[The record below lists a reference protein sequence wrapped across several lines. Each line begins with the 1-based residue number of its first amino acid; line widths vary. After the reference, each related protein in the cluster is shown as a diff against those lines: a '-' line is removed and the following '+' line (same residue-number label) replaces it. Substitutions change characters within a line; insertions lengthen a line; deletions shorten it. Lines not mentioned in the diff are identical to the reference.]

1 MNKRDMPSAP
11 DVGDAPSA
19 SDAAQAGKGILQPGR
34 NCWRIEHARRLAFLV
49 DGADFFRAFRE
60 AARHAR
66 HSLLIIGWDIDSRV
80 DLLRNQGPPRHG
92 RGPDGL
98 PLALGNFL
106 NSLLKRNRQLHIH
119 VLDWDFTVVFA
130 PDREWMP
137 LYKEEW
143 TAHPRLHFHLD
154 GQHPVGACHHQKV
167 VVVDD
172 RVAFVG
178 GLDLTRG
185 RWDTT
190 GHLPRDA
197 RRKDLEGDSVPQP
210 YHDIQMIVEGPVAA
224 AAGDLARNRWR
235 LATGETLSPPRPKDA
250 PGRAPDNSPD
260 GNPWPEFLTPD
271 LEDAEVAI
279 SRTIPLYESRK
290 EVREVEQ
297 LIIDAI
303 AAARKAI
310 YIEAQYF
317 TANKVGD
324 ALAKR
329 LTEPDGPEV
338 VLVLPERTDGWL
350 SQKTMDVLRERLFKQ
365 LLAADNH
372 HRLRLYRPC
381 IPGLG
386 EQCVNVHSKITFIDD
401 EFLRVGSAN
410 LNNRSMGLDTECDL
424 ALEAGGKQ
432 RIRDAISA
440 FRSRLLAEHLGTSA
454 ARIDAR
460 LAAEDSLIRAID
472 SLNGGDRCLLPIV
485 FRMTPETDALIPS
498 REIVD
503 PDHAVS
509 PDQIVEEMIP
519 PGQRA
524 PARQHSILT
533 FAILAAIAALAAA
546 WQWSP
551 LQKWVNVE
559 TLTGLA
565 ADFAQ
570 FPGAP
575 LFALGGFVAGGLV
588 AFPLTVLIMVCILIF
603 GPWTGFMYSLL
614 GALLSASTTYAIG
627 HFAGRDVVRRLA
639 GRKLGELNR
648 RLARR
653 GLVTMILVRLLPVAP
668 FSIVNLVAG
677 ASRIRFRDFVIGSAI
692 GLLPGLVG
700 ISLFAD
706 RLAATI
712 QKPDI
717 PTFAMLAA
725 VVAAIIAGGFAFW
738 HWEQRRRNDR
748 LRAHSD

>member
-1 MNKRDMPSAP
+1 MPSAP
-11 DVGDAPSA
+11 AVPDTPDTWG
-19 SDAAQAGKGILQPGR
+19 AANADRGILQPGR
-34 NCWRIEHARRLAFLV
+34 NCWRIEHAERLAFLV

-60 AARHAR
+60 AAIRAR

-80 DLLRNQGPPRHG
+80 DLLRNQGPPRRG
-92 RGPDGL
+92 KGPDGL
-98 PLALGNFL
+98 PLALGAFL
-106 NSLLKRNRQLHIH
+106 NGLLKRNNQLHIH

-143 TAHPRLHFHLD
+143 AAHPRLHFHLD
-154 GQHPVGACHHQKV
+154 DQHPVGACHHQKV
-167 VVVDD
+167 IVVDD

-190 GHLPRDA
+190 GHVPRDA
-197 RRKDLEGDSVPQP
+197 RRKDLEDDSVPQP

-224 AAGDLARNRWR
+224 AAGDLARDRWR
-235 LATGETLSPPRPKDA
+235 LATGETPSPPPPPA
-250 PGRAPDNSPD
+250 TGVPGSIANNSPGD
-260 GNPWPEFLTPD
+260 DPWPEFLAPD
-271 LEDAEVAI
+271 LEDAAVAI
-279 SRTIPLYESRK
+279 SRTIPLYGGQK

-329 LTEPDGPEV
+329 LAEPEGPEV

-365 LLAADNH
+365 LLAVDSH

-386 EQCVNVHSKITFIDD
+386 AQCVNVHSKITFIDD

-424 ALEAGGKQ
+424 ALEARGEQ
-432 RIRDAISA
+432 RIRSAISA
-440 FRSRLLAEHLGTSA
+440 FRSRLLAEHLGA
-454 ARIDAR
+454 EIAEIDAR
-460 LAAEDSLIRAID
+460 LAAEGSLIRAID
-472 SLNGGDRCLLPIV
+472 SINGGDRCLLPIA
-485 FRMTPETDALIPS
+485 FRVTPEMDALVPS
-498 REIVD
+498 SEIVD

-519 PGQRA
+519 PEQRA
-524 PARQHSILT
+524 PARRHFSLT
-533 FAILAAIAALAAA
+533 FAILAAVAALAAA
-546 WQWSP
+546 WHWSP
-551 LQKWVNVE
+551 LRKWVNVE

-570 FPGAP
+570 FPAAP

-603 GPWTGFMYSLL
+603 GPWMGFIYSLL

-639 GRKLGELNR
+639 GKKLTELNR

-725 VVAAIIAGGFAFW
+725 VVAALIAGGFAFW
-738 HWEQRRRNDR
+738 HWEQRQRNNR
-748 LRAHSD
+748 LRAQTD

>member
-1 MNKRDMPSAP
+1 MPSVPEVPNAPGAP
-11 DVGDAPSA
+11 DA
-19 SDAAQAGKGILQPGR
+19 SGAANADRGILQPGR
-34 NCWRIEHARRLAFLV
+34 NCWRIEHAERLAFLV

-60 AARHAR
+60 AATRAR

-80 DLLRNQGPPRHG
+80 DLLRNQGPPRRG
-92 RGPDGL
+92 KGPDGL
-98 PLALGNFL
+98 PLALGAFL
-106 NSLLKRNRQLHIH
+106 NALLKRNSQLHIH

-154 GQHPVGACHHQKV
+154 DQHPVGACHHQKV
-167 VVVDD
+167 IVVDD

-190 GHLPRDA
+190 GHVPRDA

-235 LATGETLSPPRPKDA
+235 LATGETPSPPPPPLASTPESKRDT
-250 PGRAPDNSPD
+250 SPD
-260 GNPWPEFLTPD
+260 GDPWPGFLAPD
-271 LEDAEVAI
+271 LEDAAVAI
-279 SRTIPLYESRK
+279 SRTIPLYGGQK

-297 LIIDAI
+297 LLIDAI

-317 TANKVGD
+317 TANKIGD

-329 LTEPDGPEV
+329 LAEPEGPEV

-365 LLAADNH
+365 LLAVDNH

-386 EQCVNVHSKITFIDD
+386 AQCVNVHSKITFIDD

-424 ALEAGGKQ
+424 AFEARGEP
-432 RIRDAISA
+432 RIRSAISA
-440 FRSRLLAEHLGTSA
+440 FRSRLLAEHLGA
-454 ARIDAR
+454 EPAEIDAR
-460 LAAEDSLIRAID
+460 LAVEGSLIRAID
-472 SLNGGDRCLLPIV
+472 SINGGDRCLLPIA
-485 FRMTPETDALIPS
+485 FRVTPEMDALVPS
-498 REIVD
+498 SEIVD

-519 PGQRA
+519 PEQRA
-524 PARQHSILT
+524 PARRHFSLT
-533 FAILAAIAALAAA
+533 FAILAAVAALAAA
-546 WQWSP
+546 WHWSP
-551 LQKWVNVE
+551 LRKWVNVE

-570 FPGAP
+570 FPAAP

-603 GPWTGFMYSLL
+603 GPWMGFIYSLL

-639 GRKLGELNR
+639 GKKLTELNR

-692 GLLPGLVG
+692 GLLPGIVG

-725 VVAAIIAGGFAFW
+725 VVAALIAGGFAFW
-738 HWEQRRRNDR
+738 HWEQRQRNNR
-748 LRAHSD
+748 LRAQTD

>member
-1 MNKRDMPSAP
+1 MPDAPDMPDIAH
-11 DVGDAPSA
+11 
-19 SDAAQAGKGILQPGR
+19 AAGTILQSGR
-34 NCWRIEHARRLAFLV
+34 NCWRIEHAERLAFIV

-80 DLLRNQGPPRHG
+80 DLLRKEGPPRHG

-98 PLALGNFL
+98 PLALGDFL

-143 TAHPRLHFHLD
+143 TAHPRLHFRLD
-154 GQHPVGACHHQKV
+154 DQHPMGACHHQKV
-167 VVVDD
+167 IVVDD

-190 GHLPRDA
+190 DHLPRDA

-224 AAGDLARNRWR
+224 AAGDLARDRWR
-235 LATGETLSPPRPKDA
+235 LATGETLTPPSPPLA
-250 PGRAPDNSPD
+250 GSPD
-260 GNPWPEFLTPD
+260 STTHASPGENPWPDFVAPD
-271 LEDAEVAI
+271 LKDAEI
-279 SRTIPLYESRK
+279 GICRTIPLYGSQK

-297 LIIDAI
+297 LLIDAI
-303 AAARKAI
+303 AAAREAI

-317 TANKVGD
+317 TANKIGD

-329 LTEPDGPEV
+329 LGEPDGPEV

-365 LLAADNH
+365 LLAVDNH

-386 EQCVNVHSKITFIDD
+386 AQCVNVHSKVTFIDD

-424 ALEAGGKQ
+424 ALEARGKQ
-432 RIRDAISA
+432 SIRNAISA
-440 FRSRLLAEHLGTSA
+440 FRSRLLAEHLGVGA
-454 ARIDAR
+454 AEVDAR
-460 LAAEDSLIRAID
+460 LAAKGSLIGAID
-472 SLNGGDRCLLPIV
+472 SMNGGDRSLLPLE
-485 FRMTPETDALIPS
+485 FRVTPEMDALAPS
-498 REIVD
+498 SEIVD
-503 PDHAVS
+503 PDHAMS
-509 PDQIVEEMIP
+509 ADQIAEEVMP
-519 PGQRA
+519 AEQRA
-524 PARQHSILT
+524 PARRHLRVTLTILG
-533 FAILAAIAALAAA
+533 AIAALAAA
-546 WQWSP
+546 WHWSP
-551 LQKWVNVE
+551 LKKWVNVE
-559 TLTGLA
+559 TLAGLA
-565 ADFAQ
+565 VDFAQ
-570 FPGAP
+570 VPAAP
-575 LFALGGFVAGGLV
+575 LLALGGFVAGGLV

-603 GPWTGFMYSLL
+603 GPWLGFLYSLL
-614 GALLSASTTYAIG
+614 GALLSASATYAIG

-639 GRKLGELNR
+639 GRKLTELNR

-653 GLVTMILVRLLPVAP
+653 GLVTVILVRLLPVAP

-677 ASRIRFRDFVIGSAI
+677 ASRLRFQDFVIGSAI
-692 GLLPGLVG
+692 GLLPGIVG

-725 VVAAIIAGGFAFW
+725 VVAALIAGGFAFW
-738 HWEQRRRNDR
+738 RWEQRQRNDR
-748 LRAHSD
+748 LRAQTD

>member
-1 MNKRDMPSAP
+1 MNKPDMPPMPDAP
-11 DVGDAPSA
+11 DTSA
-19 SDAAQAGKGILQPGR
+19 AAHAGNGILEPGR
-34 NCWRIEHARRLAFLV
+34 NCWRIEHAQRLAFLV

-80 DLLRNQGPPRHG
+80 DLLRNEGPPRRG

-98 PLALGNFL
+98 PLALGDFL

-119 VLDWDFTVVFA
+119 VLDWDFTMVFA

-154 GQHPVGACHHQKV
+154 DQHPMGACHHQKV
-167 VVVDD
+167 IVVDD

-190 GHLPRDA
+190 GHVPRDP

-210 YHDIQMIVEGPVAA
+210 YHDIQMIVEGPVAV
-224 AAGDLARNRWR
+224 AAGDLARDRWR
-235 LATGETLSPPRPKDA
+235 LATGETLSPPPRPEDA
-250 PGRAPDNSPD
+250 PGRALDNSPNE
-260 GNPWPEFLTPD
+260 NPWPEFLAPD

-279 SRTIPLYESRK
+279 SRTIPLYESQK

-317 TANKVGD
+317 TANKIGD

-329 LTEPDGPEV
+329 LAEPDGPEV

-365 LLAADNH
+365 LLAVDDH

-424 ALEAGGKQ
+424 ALEARGEQ
-432 RIRDAISA
+432 RIRSAISA
-440 FRSRLLAEHLGTSA
+440 FRSRLLAEHLGASA
-454 ARIDAR
+454 AEIDTCV
-460 LAAEDSLIRAID
+460 AAEGSLIRAID
-472 SLNGGDRCLLPIV
+472 SINGGDRCLLPIA
-485 FRMTPETDALIPS
+485 FRVTPEMDALVPS
-498 REIVD
+498 SEIVD

-519 PGQRA
+519 PEQRA
-524 PARQHSILT
+524 PARRHFSLT
-533 FAILAAIAALAAA
+533 FAILAAVAALAAA
-546 WQWSP
+546 WHWSP
-551 LQKWVNVE
+551 LRKWVNVE

-570 FPGAP
+570 FPAAP
-575 LFALGGFVAGGLV
+575 LFALAGFVAGGLV

-603 GPWTGFMYSLL
+603 GPWLGFLYSLL

-627 HFAGRDVVRRLA
+627 HFAGRDVVRKLA

-653 GLVTMILVRLLPVAP
+653 GLVTVILVRLLPVAP

-677 ASRIRFRDFVIGSAI
+677 ASHLRFRDFVIGSAI
-692 GLLPGLVG
+692 GLLPGIVG

-725 VVAAIIAGGFAFW
+725 VVAALIAGGFAFW
-738 HWEQRRRNDR
+738 HWEQRQRNNR
-748 LRAHSD
+748 LRAQTD

>member
-1 MNKRDMPSAP
+1 
-11 DVGDAPSA
+11 VDAPNR
-19 SDAAQAGKGILQPGR
+19 ILEPGR
-34 NCWRIEHARRLAFLV
+34 NCWRIEQARRLAFLV

-60 AARHAR
+60 AATRAR

-80 DLLRNQGPPRHG
+80 DLLRNQGPPR
-92 RGPDGL
+92 RGKGPEGL
-98 PLALGNFL
+98 PLALGAFL
-106 NSLLKRNRQLHIH
+106 NALLKRNRQLHIH

-154 GQHPVGACHHQKV
+154 DQHPAGACHHQKV

-190 GHLPRDA
+190 EHLPRDA

-224 AAGDLARNRWR
+224 AAGDLARDRWR
-235 LATGETLSPPRPKDA
+235 LATGETLSPPLA
-250 PGRAPDNSPD
+250 GSPD
-260 GNPWPEFLTPD
+260 STRDASPGWNPWPDFITPD
-271 LEDAEVAI
+271 LEDAEI
-279 SRTIPLYESRK
+279 GICRTIPLYGNRK

-297 LIIDAI
+297 LLIDAI

-329 LTEPDGPEV
+329 LAEPDGPEV

-365 LLAADNH
+365 LLAVDSH

-386 EQCVNVHSKITFIDD
+386 DQCVNVHSKITFIDD

-424 ALEAGGKQ
+424 ALEAGGAQ
-432 RIRDAISA
+432 RIRSAICA
-440 FRSRLLAEHLGTSA
+440 FRSRLLAEHLGADTA
-454 ARIDAR
+454 EIEAR
-460 LAAEDSLIRAID
+460 LAAEGSLIRAIE
-472 SLNGGDRCLLPIV
+472 SINGGGRCLLPIE
-485 FRMTPETDALIPS
+485 FRVTPETDALVPS
-498 REIVD
+498 SEIVD

-509 PDQIVEEMIP
+509 ADQIVEEVMP
-519 PGQRA
+519 AEQRV
-524 PARQHSILT
+524 PARHHLGVTLT
-533 FAILAAIAALAAA
+533 ILAAIAALAAA
-546 WQWSP
+546 WHWSP
-551 LQKWVNVE
+551 LRKWVNVE
-559 TLTGLA
+559 TLAGLA
-565 ADFAQ
+565 VDFAQ
-570 FPGAP
+570 FPAAP
-575 LFALGGFVAGGLV
+575 LLALGVFVAGGLV

-603 GPWTGFMYSLL
+603 GPWLGFLYSML

-639 GRKLGELNR
+639 GKKLGELNR

-653 GLVTMILVRLLPVAP
+653 GLVTVILVRLLPVAP

-677 ASRIRFRDFVIGSAI
+677 ASRLRFRDFVIGSAI
-692 GLLPGLVG
+692 GLLPGMVG

-717 PTFAMLAA
+717 ATFAMLAA
-725 VVAAIIAGGFAFW
+725 VVAALIAGGFAFW
-738 HWEQRRRNDR
+738 RWEKRQRNDR
-748 LRAHSD
+748 LRAQAD